1 MNKTPLTE
9 DSLDA
14 MFSDFFKA
22 KMQKPWPAAPATP
35 TVRSEP
41 SSLAAARAAQ
51 TPVEVEAPRNQPV
64 AASHDSGSKA
74 RYTLAASVALL
85 IGTCWTLSN
94 GFQPGERSAPAN
106 GSPNSVNMNP
116 ITASDPAVLT
126 KIREENA
133 TKGNNK
139 NDGFVP
145 PVIDLGP

>member
-9 DSLDA
+9 ESLDA

-22 KMQKPWPAAPATP
+22 KMPKQWPAAPATP
-35 TVRSEP
+35 AFRSEP

-51 TPVEVEAPRNQPV
+51 PPVEAPRNEPV
-64 AASHDSGSKA
+64 TTSRDTGSKS

-85 IGTCWTLSN
+85 LGTCWTLSN
-94 GFQPGERSAPAN
+94 GFQPGARSTPN
-106 GSPNSVNMNP
+106 GTPSPVNMNP
-116 ITASDPAVLT
+116 VTASDPAVLT
-126 KIREENA
+126 KIKEENA

>member
-1 MNKTPLTE
+1 MNKTTLSD

-22 KMQKPWPAAPATP
+22 KMQKPWPTAPQTSS
-35 TVRSEP
+35 VVNEP
-41 SSLAAARAAQ
+41 SSLVAARSSSSE
-51 TPVEVEAPRNQPV
+51 TPRNQPV
-64 AASHDSGSKA
+64 AMSHDSGSKA

-94 GFQPGERSAPAN
+94 GFQPGDRPTPGN
-106 GSPNSVNMNP
+106 GSSNPVNMNP

-139 NDGFVP
+139 NDVVAP

>member
-1 MNKTPLTE
+1 MNNPSLSD

-14 MFSDFFKA
+14 MFSDFFKHQL
-22 KMQKPWPAAPATP
+22 KKPWPAAPVAP
-35 TVRSEP
+35 SVHSEP
-41 SSLAAARAAQ
+41 STLAVARGSH
-51 TPVEVEAPRNQPV
+51 TPETPRNQPV
-64 AASHDSGSKA
+64 AANHDSSSKA

-94 GFQPGERSAPAN
+94 GFQTAERSATGN
-106 GSPNSVNMNP
+106 GSSGNPLNMNAS
-116 ITASDPAVLT
+116 TASDPAPLT
-126 KIREENA
+126 ELRKENA